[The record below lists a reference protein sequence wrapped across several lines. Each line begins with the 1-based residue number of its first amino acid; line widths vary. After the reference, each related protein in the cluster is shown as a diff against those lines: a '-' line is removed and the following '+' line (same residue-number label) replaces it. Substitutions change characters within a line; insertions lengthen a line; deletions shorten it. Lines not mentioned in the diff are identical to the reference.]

1 MVAIKLLEK
10 KVHIKEQ
17 QCADLHE
24 RNEKLR
30 KEFTELLNEKDAQD
44 SVVAKLRID
53 LDSVEQGYLNLKA
66 GSLRQN
72 DKLANIIGVQ
82 DQLPLSDLVLERA
95 VKDLVQLKKD
105 QAQSLETLR
114 TELANSEKERLD
126 EAKSAALKYTNLD

>member
-10 KVHIKEQ
+10 KVSIKEK
-17 QCADLHE
+17 QCADLQE
-24 RNEKLR
+24 RNDKLR
-30 KEFTELLNEKDAQD
+30 KEFTELLDEKDAQD

-82 DQLPLSDLVLERA
+82 DQLPLSDLAIERA
-95 VKDLVQLKKD
+95 VKDLV
-105 QAQSLETLR
+105 
-114 TELANSEKERLD
+114 
-126 EAKSAALKYTNLD
+126 